1 MVHGSVLLALLRK
14 SRGLAAAL
22 RYPSVPPLRVRRTIM
37 EVEAAAG
44 GQQLAL
50 KDVLAHG
57 DPYDYKLRLHYIYT
71 KSG

>member
-1 MVHGSVLLALLRK
+1 MALTLLRK
-14 SRGLAAAL
+14 SRGLAEAL

-37 EVEAAAG
+37 EVEAAGG